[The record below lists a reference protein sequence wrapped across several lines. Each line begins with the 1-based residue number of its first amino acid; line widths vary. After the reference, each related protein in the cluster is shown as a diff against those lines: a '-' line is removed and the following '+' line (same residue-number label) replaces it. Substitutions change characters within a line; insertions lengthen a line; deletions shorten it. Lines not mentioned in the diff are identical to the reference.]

1 MTMLDETEVEV
12 WHNLYAS
19 IIEDADSNILILD
32 DELQVITLNAG
43 FYWVFLETYGIE
55 LKKGTSILQS
65 MEKSNPGLTQLW
77 RKRCLTALAG
87 TPIKVEDEF
96 EMDGRS
102 YFWEIN
108 FKSGT
113 LADERQILSVFSRD
127 ITIQKAYQKKIIG
140 NEANLRSIL
149 NTIENSVWLINANH
163 ELIDFNK
170 DFFKKYKQA
179 FGIKLTK
186 GKNILDL
193 VSHDSPQ
200 LREIW
205 KSRYEAGL
213 KGRPGKYIDSYP
225 LGGTVKTYEIKTYPI
240 VEDSIVTGLTIYS
253 RDITQYYEAEHLL
266 KTKNEEL
273 LKINEELDRFVYS
286 ASHDMRAPLMS
297 IKGLANIMKKEPGG
311 ESLSQYLKL
320 IDKSINKLDLFIT
333 DITNYSRNSRL
344 EIETSRID
352 LEALATESIESLKYM
367 EEADKVVTSIHVKG
381 EADFYSDARRVLVVF
396 NNIVSNA
403 IRYYDSWKESYLRIE
418 VVVDEQQAVISFED
432 NGIGIAEE
440 FQDRI
445 FKMFFRASFE
455 SKGSGLGLYIV
466 KNTVDKLG
474 GKISVQSKLGEG
486 ATFTIVL
493 PNLDKPRPKRI

>member
-19 IIEDADSNILILD
+19 IIGDADSNILILD
-32 DELQVITLNAG
+32 DELKVISLNAG

-55 LKKGTSILQS
+55 LRKGTSILPV
-65 MEKSNPGLTQLW
+65 MENVNQPLAKLW
-77 RKRCLTALAG
+77 KRRCLNALAG
-87 TPIKVEDEF
+87 TPIKVQDEF

-113 LADERQILSVFSRD
+113 LADQRQILSVFSRD

-149 NTIENSVWLINANH
+149 NTIENSVWLINSNY

-170 DFFKKYKQA
+170 DFSKKYKQA
-179 FGIKLTK
+179 FGIKLMK
-186 GKNILDL
+186 GKKILDL
-193 VSHDSPQ
+193 VPHDSPE
-200 LREIW
+200 LRNIW
-205 KSRYEAGL
+205 KNRYETGL
-213 KGRPGKYIDSYP
+213 KGRPGKYIDTYP
-225 LGGTVKTYEIKTYPI
+225 LGGVIRTYEIKTYPI

-273 LKINEELDRFVYS
+273 VKINEELDRFVYS

-297 IKGLANIMKKEPGG
+297 VKGLVNLIKKESGR
-311 ESLSQYLKL
+311 ENLEMYLKL
-320 IDKSINKLDLFIT
+320 IDKSIGKLDHFIT
-333 DITNYSRNSRL
+333 DITQYSRNSRL
-344 EIETSRID
+344 EVEASLID
-352 LEALATESIESLKYM
+352 FNAIANESIESLRYM
-367 EEADKVVTSIHVKG
+367 EEAEKVKISVTVQG
-381 EADFYSDARRVLVVF
+381 EIGFYSDPRRVLVIF
-396 NNIVSNA
+396 NNLISNA
-403 IRYYDSWKESYLRIE
+403 IRYYDSWKESFLNIKVE
-418 VVVDEQQAVISFED
+418 VTESESIISFAD

-440 FQDRI
+440 FQDKI

-466 KNTVDKLG
+466 KNTIDKLS
-474 GKISVQSKLGEG
+474 GKISVSSKLGEG
-486 ATFTIVL
+486 TIFTIVL
-493 PNLDKPRPKRI
+493 PNQK